1 MNSKKQVNWWKWAF
15 ITLILV
21 IVVGCGVVL
30 HRVTAPAPQA
40 EMSQTTKANDS
51 SLMVEL
57 NRKQVNALSA
67 NLYLILLSFKKL
79 SK

>member
-30 HRVTAPAPQA
+30 HRATAPAPQA

-57 NRKQVNALSA
+57 
-67 NLYLILLSFKKL
+67 
-79 SK
+79 